1 MAKTPSRFNILAYT
15 GGKLRVDGF
24 EIPVVVDL
32 NGLEASGAIP
42 IAIKHDT
49 GDATILGQ
57 TDSDAIINDGSRLVL
72 GGQITADP
80 DLSPS
85 VKRILAMA
93 EKGHKWQASIGA
105 QIDESRDVMPG
116 ETVLVNNQRLEGPF
130 VLATRS
136 TLRET
141 SVLGMGADRHTSVT
155 FAANAVLSLTAAYPL
170 MNADEGFEGW
180 LKKLELSEVAL
191 SEEARQALLQ
201 QYAVLTRDPNDS
213 FDVKEDDMAAEA
225 TEVKD
230 DKIDETE
237 TVKES
242 VAETDADE
250 KKEKVEAG
258 AVVDL
263 TAAASQDIQAFR
275 RLQTAEYKRVAA
287 IKAQCKG
294 DDQVIATAIE
304 KGWDVVR
311 AENEF
316 LKRKELRNVPSG
328 HRSEDEGQRTI
339 QALQGALM
347 LRAGV
352 KLDNPGFSSEMGLAF
367 GLPQWLRAGV
377 NQDDRQRAME
387 SAWEFREFSLLDFCR
402 ASLEASGKSVP
413 RGRTDMVRA
422 AVSGGQL
429 ADIFTTN
436 INALMLQKFIEHP
449 DTTAGW
455 TRESDAMNFQVM
467 ERTRLTKGPRLSLHG
482 RGGEADNATRSD
494 VMQSYKIQRFSQKFS
509 VDEMDIID
517 DRFDAISDVPSEMAL
532 AAARVRP
539 DLVYSIL
546 MNGTSGTINTA
557 TSTTSLFSASQENS
571 QANYVASGAALASG
585 TLQTALATMFNLQ
598 ENSVGI
604 GATPTHLIVPAN
616 LFGTAATLLQSPT
629 IVVSGTSG
637 SVTTSMSQNAVLSMQ
652 QAWGLISIVSD
663 QRLANG
669 VTDPVSGTAYSGST
683 SNWYLASNKVPTI
696 EVAYLRG
703 SGRAPQVRQ
712 YMLDKGHWG
721 IGWDVNLDIGAKAMA
736 WQGLYLAKA

>member
-1 MAKTPSRFNILAYT
+1 MSKTPSRFNIVAYT

-49 GDATILGQ
+49 GDASILGQ
-57 TDSDAIINDGSRLVL
+57 TDPDAILNDGSRLVL
-72 GGQITADP
+72 GGVITADP
-80 DLSPS
+80 KLSPS
-85 VKRILAMA
+85 VNRILAMA

-105 QIDESRDVMPG
+105 QIDESRDVLPG
-116 ETVLVNNQRLEGPF
+116 ESVFVNNQRLEGPF

-155 FAANAVLSLTAAYPL
+155 FAANAVLSVTASYPM

-180 LKKLELSEVAL
+180 LKELELSEVAL
-191 SEEARQALLQ
+191 SEEARNALLQ

-213 FDVKEDDMAAEA
+213 FDVKETDMAAEA
-225 TEVKD
+225 D
-230 DKIDETE
+230 DEKKLDEP
-237 TVKES
+237 ES
-242 VAETDADE
+242 VAESLSETKSDE
-250 KKEKVEAG
+250 AEEEKEVKAG
-258 AVVDL
+258 ADLDL
-263 TAAASQDIQAFR
+263 TAAANQDIQTFR
-275 RLQTAEYKRVAA
+275 RLQTAELRRVSE
-287 IKAQCKG
+287 IKAKCKG

-304 KGWDVVR
+304 KGWSAMQ
-311 AENEF
+311 AENEY
-316 LKRKELRNVPSG
+316 LKRQKLRDVPAG
-328 HRSEDEGQRTI
+328 NRSEDQGNQMI
-339 QALQGALM
+339 QALQGAML

-352 KLDNPGFSSEMGLAF
+352 ALDNKNFAGEMGLAF
-367 GLPQWLRAGV
+367 GLPPWLRAGL
-377 NQDDRQRAME
+377 NTDQRQRAME
-387 SAWEFREFSLLDFCR
+387 AAWEFRDYSLVDFCR
-402 ASLEASGKSVP
+402 ASLESQGKSIP
-413 RGRTDMVRA
+413 RNRSDMIRA

-429 ADIFTTN
+429 ADIFSTN
-436 INALMLQKFIEHP
+436 INALMLQKFVEHP

-455 TRESDAMNFQVM
+455 TRESDAMNFQTM
-467 ERTRLTKGPRLSLHG
+467 ERTRLTKGPRLSVHS

-494 VMQSYKIQRFSQKFS
+494 VMQSYKIQRFSQQFK

-546 MNGTSGTINTA
+546 LNGASVTINKVGG
-557 TSTTSLFSASQENS
+557 TTNLFSASQENS
-571 QANYVASGAALASG
+571 QSNYAASGAALASG
-585 TLQTALATMFNLQ
+585 TLQTAIATMFNLQ
-598 ENSVGI
+598 ENGI
-604 GATPTHLIVPAN
+604 GVGATPTHLIVPSN

-629 IVVSGTSG
+629 IVVAGTAG
-637 SVTTSMSQNAVLSMQ
+637 TVTTSMSANAILEMQ
-652 QAWGLISIVSD
+652 SAWGKISIVSD

-669 VTDPVSGTAYSGST
+669 VNDPVSGTAYSGST
-683 SNWYLASNKVPTI
+683 TRWFLASNRVPTI

-721 IGWDVNLDIGAKAMA
+721 IGWDVNLDIGAAAMA
-736 WQGLYLAKA
+736 WQGLYSANA

>member
-1 MAKTPSRFNILAYT
+1 MAKAPSRFNIVAYT

-32 NGLEASGAIP
+32 KGLEASGAIP

-57 TDSDAIINDGSRLVL
+57 TDDDAIINDGSRLLL
-72 GGQITADP
+72 GGQVTADP

-85 VKRILAMA
+85 AKRIFAMA

-105 QIDESRDVMPG
+105 QIEESRDVMPG
-116 ETVLVNNQRLEGPF
+116 EVVLVNNQYLEGPF
-130 VLATRS
+130 VLASRS

-201 QYAVLTRDPNDS
+201 QYAVLTRDPNDT
-213 FDVKEDDMAAEA
+213 FDVKEDDMAAA
-225 TEVKD
+225 TD
-230 DKIDETE
+230 DDKKIDEPETVAESLTE
-237 TVKES
+237 TP
-242 VAETDADE
+242 ADE
-250 KKEKVEAG
+250 KKEDVKAG
-258 AVVDL
+258 ADLDL

-275 RLQTAEYKRVAA
+275 RLQTAEYRRVSA
-287 IKAQCKG
+287 IKAACKG

-316 LKRKELRNVPSG
+316 LKRRDLRNVPSG
-328 HRSEDEGQRTI
+328 HRTEDEGQRQI
-339 QALQGALM
+339 QALQGAML

-352 KLDNPGFSSEMGLAF
+352 ALDNKEFSGEMGMAF
-367 GLPQWLRAGV
+367 SLPKWLRAGL
-377 NQDDRQRAME
+377 NSDQRQQAME
-387 SAWEFREFSLLDFCR
+387 AAWEFREFSLVDFCR
-402 ASLEASGKSVP
+402 AALEAEGKSVP
-413 RGRTDMVRA
+413 RGRSDMIRA

-455 TRESDAMNFQVM
+455 TRESDAMNFQTM

-494 VMQSYKIQRFSQKFS
+494 VMQSYKIQRFSQQFK

-546 MNGTSGTINTA
+546 LNGTSVTINTA

-598 ENSVGI
+598 ENGVGI

-637 SVTTSMSQNAVLSMQ
+637 SVTTSMSQNALLAMQ
-652 QAWGLISIVSD
+652 SAWGLINIVSD

>member
-1 MAKTPSRFNILAYT
+1 M
-15 GGKLRVDGF
+15 
-24 EIPVVVDL
+24 
-32 NGLEASGAIP
+32 
-42 IAIKHDT
+42 
-49 GDATILGQ
+49 Q
-57 TDSDAIINDGSRLVL
+57 
-72 GGQITADP
+72 
-80 DLSPS
+80 
-85 VKRILAMA
+85 
-93 EKGHKWQASIGA
+93 
-105 QIDESRDVMPG
+105 
-116 ETVLVNNQRLEGPF
+116 
-130 VLATRS
+130 
-136 TLRET
+136 
-141 SVLGMGADRHTSVT
+141 
-155 FAANAVLSLTAAYPL
+155 
-170 MNADEGFEGW
+170 
-180 LKKLELSEVAL
+180 
-191 SEEARQALLQ
+191 
-201 QYAVLTRDPNDS
+201 
-213 FDVKEDDMAAEA
+213 
-225 TEVKD
+225 
-230 DKIDETE
+230 
-237 TVKES
+237 
-242 VAETDADE
+242 
-250 KKEKVEAG
+250 
-258 AVVDL
+258 
-263 TAAASQDIQAFR
+263 
-275 RLQTAEYKRVAA
+275 
-287 IKAQCKG
+287 
-294 DDQVIATAIE
+294 
-304 KGWDVVR
+304 

-316 LKRKELRNVPSG
+316 LKRRNLRDVPSG
-328 HRSEDEGQRTI
+328 HRTENEGERQI
-339 QALQGALM
+339 QALQGAML

-352 KLDNPGFSSEMGLAF
+352 ALDNKAFSGEMGMSF
-367 GLPQWLRAGV
+367 GLPKWLRAGL
-377 NQDDRQRAME
+377 NSDQRQQAME
-387 SAWEFREFSLLDFCR
+387 AAWEFREFSLVDFCR
-402 ASLEASGKSVP
+402 AALEAEGKSVP
-413 RGRTDMVRA
+413 RGRSDMIRA

-455 TRESDAMNFQVM
+455 TRESDAMNFQTM

-494 VMQSYKIQRFSQKFS
+494 VMQSYKIQRFSQQFK

-546 MNGTSGTINTA
+546 LNGTSVTINTA

-598 ENSVGI
+598 ENGVGI

-637 SVTTSMSQNAVLSMQ
+637 SVTTSMSQNAILAMQ
-652 QAWGLISIVSD
+652 SAWGLVNIVSD

-683 SNWYLASNKVPTI
+683 SSWYLASNKVPTI